1 MWAEEWRWSAC
12 CSGRSML
19 RPYEES
25 RRRGVGRK
33 SALCPVEGRRVPHM
47 DVWLGDGDV
56 WMREALW
63 RQWVDAGRT
72 GTRSALRW
80 CEGGVTAHVKGPR
93 SKDLGYI
100 NGRVKRA
107 GETPALRKAGR
118 RQYFAGLPS
127 TCAGPSPATTHGTQ
141 RARMLSSPYGEKCRL
156 KSGSVGCATAGA
168 ACCAP
173 TERVVGGIFRGGGWQ
188 ERASETTAVEDE

>member
-1 MWAEEWRWSAC
+1 MEGIERVWAKEWRWSAC

-107 GETPALRKAGR
+107 GGMAFATRLRVNR
-118 RQYFAGLPS
+118 RYDNVL
-127 TCAGPSPATTHGTQ
+127 Q
-141 RARMLSSPYGEKCRL
+141 RPQ
-156 KSGSVGCATAGA
+156 V
-168 ACCAP
+168 
-173 TERVVGGIFRGGGWQ
+173 
-188 ERASETTAVEDE
+188 